1 MKNSLVFFFF
11 SRKAPLTTLDRAAD
25 QPLGIMRWAG
35 GLSDSGSDLNSPVK
49 QMSDLEAQLSAE
61 GGSSPRVV
69 LRVSWIHLGGR
80 PHGATRDRMPAVPLL
95 PRAGLSPGRS
105 LCVETSGQGHTTGVS
120 EPSGELHAPWV
131 TS

>member
-1 MKNSLVFFFF
+1 
-11 SRKAPLTTLDRAAD
+11 
-25 QPLGIMRWAG
+25 MRWAG

-80 PHGATRDRMPAVPLL
+80 PHGATRDRMPAVSLL

-105 LCVETSGQGHTTGVS
+105 LCVETSGQGHKTGVS